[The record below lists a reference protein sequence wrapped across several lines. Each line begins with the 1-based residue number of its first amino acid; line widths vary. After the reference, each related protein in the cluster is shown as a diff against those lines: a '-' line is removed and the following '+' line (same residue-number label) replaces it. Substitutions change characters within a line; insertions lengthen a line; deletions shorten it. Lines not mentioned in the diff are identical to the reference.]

1 MVRLGAVA
9 PQRGRSGWPALNSN
23 VHEKGER
30 MRRNT
35 RHVMRVPALVLV
47 GLLVVLV
54 TACGDDESTDTTAA
68 QPTTLSVA
76 ADVVWGPFNLTDDQ
90 KAVQSCVNDAHFPRN
105 SQIVWRARVIDPVT
119 GDQMDDTVVAVQV
132 KLGDGQVIDL
142 KYGDHP
148 KNTPTDSFWAGSF
161 KVPVDYPTGTLSFEV
176 VATATDGR
184 TGTFVPFNVAASLLT
199 ITDETLETIA
209 G

>member
-1 MVRLGAVA
+1 
-9 PQRGRSGWPALNSN
+9 
-23 VHEKGER
+23 
-30 MRRNT
+30 MRRNNG
-35 RHVMRVPALVLV
+35 RAWRGPALILV
-47 GLLVVLV
+47 GLMVLSV
-54 TACGDDESTDTTAA
+54 AACGGGDESSDTTVA

-90 KAVQSCVNDAHFPRN
+90 KAVKSCVNDAHFPRN

-119 GDQMDDTVVAVQV
+119 GAQMDDTVVAVQV
-132 KLGDGQVIDL
+132 NLGDGQVIDL

-148 KNTPTDSFWAGSF
+148 KDTPTDSFWAGSF

-184 TGTFVPFNVAASLLT
+184 AGTFVPFNVASSLLT
-199 ITDETLETIA
+199 ITDDTLETIE